1 MASITFREVE
11 GSSLKYWLLFGAL
24 GLFVLF
30 GALAW
35 NTMHHHGHVITG
47 MDNQIVWGLPHVF
60 AVFLIVAAS
69 GALNV
74 ASIASVFNKPMYK
87 PLAPLSAILSLAL
100 LAGGLLVLVLDLGR
114 SDRLTVAMT
123 NFNLKSMF
131 TWNVFLYSGFFA
143 LVGIYLW
150 TMLDRSVKAYSK
162 AAGTAAFLWR
172 LTLTTGTGSLFGFL
186 ISRELYGT
194 AVMAPMFV
202 IMSFSYGLAI
212 YLMVLAAAYN
222 WTGRA
227 LGDAVM
233 GRLKTLLAVFVAAV
247 LYFVV
252 VHHLT
257 SLYFTKEHAVEAF
270 ILRDGGTI
278 TNLFWIGQIVIGG
291 VIPLLILLTAL
302 GRQRLWLMVA
312 CALVALGGIAQ
323 MYVTII
329 GAQAYPLD
337 MFPGMTVS
345 SSFFDGEIH
354 SYSPSTPEIFL
365 GLGGVAVALL
375 MTLFAVKVLRL
386 LPVSLDDAT
395 VAALDT
401 H

>member
-11 GSSLKYWLLFGAL
+11 GDSLKYWLLLGGL

-35 NTMHHHGHVITG
+35 NFMHHHGHVVTG

-87 PLAPLSAILSLAL
+87 PLAPLSAILALAL
-100 LAGGLLVLVLDLGR
+100 MLGGLLVLVLDLGR
-114 SDRLTVAMT
+114 SDRLIVAMT
-123 NFNLKSMF
+123 NFNFKSMF
-131 TWNVFLYSGFFA
+131 TWNVFLYSGFFG
-143 LVGIYLW
+143 LVGVYLW
-150 TMLDRSVKAYSK
+150 TMLDRSVKGYSK

-172 LTLTTGTGSLFGFL
+172 LILTTGTGSLFGFL
-186 ISRELYGT
+186 IARELYGSS
-194 AVMAPMFV
+194 MLAPMFI
-202 IMSFSYGLAI
+202 IMSFAYGLAI
-212 YLMVLAAAYN
+212 YLMVLAAAYA
-222 WTGRA
+222 WTGRP

-233 GRLKTLLAVFVAAV
+233 LRLKSLLAVFVAAV

-252 VHHLT
+252 VFHMT
-257 SLYFTKEHAVEAF
+257 NLYFAKAHAVETF
-270 ILRDGGTI
+270 ILRDGGII
-278 TNLFWIGQIVIGG
+278 TNLFWIGQILIGC
-291 VIPLLILLTAL
+291 VVPLVILLTGL
-302 GRQRLWLMVA
+302 GRQRAWIMIA
-312 CALVALGGIAQ
+312 CALIIVGGVAQ

-337 MFPGMTVS
+337 MFPGLTEK
-345 SSFFDGEIH
+345 SSFYDGEVH
-354 SYSPSTPEIFL
+354 TYAPSVPEFFL
-365 GLGGVAVALL
+365 GLGGIAIALL
-375 MTLFAVKVLRL
+375 VTTFAVKVLRL
-386 LPVSLDDAT
+386 LPASLDDAT
-395 VAALDT
+395 VAKLE

>member
-11 GSSLKYWLLFGAL
+11 GSSLKYWLLFGGL

-35 NTMHHHGHVITG
+35 NYMHHHGHVVTG

-100 LAGGLLVLVLDLGR
+100 MLGGLLVLVLDLGR
-114 SDRLTVAMT
+114 SDRLIVAMT
-123 NFNLKSMF
+123 NFNFKSMF
-131 TWNVFLYSGFFA
+131 TWNVFLYSGFFG

-162 AAGTAAFLWR
+162 AAGTAAFIWR
-172 LTLTTGTGSLFGFL
+172 LVLTTGTGSLFGFL
-186 ISRELYGT
+186 IARELYGT
-194 AVMAPMFV
+194 AMLAPMFI
-202 IMSFSYGLAI
+202 IMSFAYGLAI
-212 YLMVLAAAYN
+212 YLMVLVAAYA
-222 WTGRA
+222 WTGRT

-233 GRLKTLLAVFVAAV
+233 MRLKGLLVVFVAAV
-247 LYFVV
+247 LYFVAV
-252 VHHLT
+252 QHMT
-257 SLYFTKEHAVEAF
+257 SLYFTKFHAVEAF
-270 ILRDGGTI
+270 ILRDGGII
-278 TNLFWIGQIVIGG
+278 TTLFWVGQIVIGG
-291 VIPLLILLTAL
+291 VLPLVILLSAL
-302 GRQRLWLMVA
+302 GKQRTWIMIA
-312 CALVALGGIAQ
+312 CALVVVGGVAQ

-337 MFPGMTVS
+337 LFPGLIEK
-345 SSFFDGEIH
+345 SSFYDGVVH
-354 SYSPSTPEIFL
+354 SYTPSMPELFL
-365 GLGGVAVALL
+365 GLGGVAIALL
-375 MTLFAVKVLRL
+375 VTTFAVKVLRL
-386 LPVSLDDAT
+386 LPASLDDAT
-395 VAALDT
+395 VAKLE

>member
-11 GSSLKYWLLFGAL
+11 GSSLKYWLLFGFL

-74 ASIASVFNKPMYK
+74 ASIASVFNKAMYK

-100 LAGGLLVLVLDLGR
+100 MLGGLLVLVLDLGR
-114 SDRLTVAMT
+114 SDRLIVAMT
-123 NFNLKSMF
+123 HFNFKSMF
-131 TWNVFLYSGFFA
+131 TWNVFLYSGFFG

-172 LTLTTGTGSLFGFL
+172 LILTTGTGSLFGFL
-186 ISRELYGT
+186 VSRELYGT
-194 AVMAPMFV
+194 GLMAPMFI

-212 YLMVLAAAYN
+212 YLMVLAAAYA
-222 WTGRA
+222 WTGRQ

-233 GRLKTLLAVFVAAV
+233 LRLKGLLAVFVAAV

-252 VHHLT
+252 VHHMT
-257 SLYFTKEHAVEAF
+257 NLYFTKFHAVEAF
-270 ILRDGGTI
+270 ILRDGGIFT
-278 TNLFWIGQIVIGG
+278 TLFWVGQIVIGG
-291 VIPLLILLTAL
+291 VIPLLILLTGL
-302 GRQRLWLMVA
+302 GRQRTWIMIA
-312 CALVALGGIAQ
+312 CALIIVGGVAQ

-337 MFPGMTVS
+337 LFPGLAVT
-345 SSFFDGEIH
+345 SSFFDGERH
-354 SYSPSTPEIFL
+354 AYSPSTPELFL
-365 GLGGVAVALL
+365 GLGGVAIALL
-375 MTLFAVKVLRL
+375 VTTFSIKVLRL

-395 VAALDT
+395 VAKLE

>member
-11 GSSLKYWLLFGAL
+11 GSRPKYWALFGFL

-35 NTMHHHGHVITG
+35 NYMHHHGHVVTG

-100 LAGGLLVLVLDLGR
+100 MLGGLLVLVLDLGR
-114 SDRLTVAMT
+114 SDRLIVAMT
-123 NFNLKSMF
+123 NFNFKSMF

-143 LVGIYLW
+143 LVGVYLW
-150 TMLDRSVKAYSK
+150 TMLDRSVKSYSK
-162 AAGTAAFLWR
+162 AAGTAAFIWR
-172 LTLTTGTGSLFGFL
+172 LVLTTGTGSLFGFL
-186 ISRELYGT
+186 VARELYGT
-194 AVMAPMFV
+194 GLLAPMFI
-202 IMSFSYGLAI
+202 IMSFAYGLAI
-212 YLMVLAAAYN
+212 YLMVLAAAYA
-222 WTGRA
+222 WTGRP

-233 GRLKTLLAVFVAAV
+233 MRLKTLLAVFVAAV

-252 VHHLT
+252 VHHMT
-257 SLYFTKEHAVEAF
+257 NLYFTKFHAVEAF
-270 ILRDGGTI
+270 ILRDGGIFT
-278 TNLFWIGQIVIGG
+278 TLFWVGQILVGG
-291 VIPLLILLTAL
+291 VIPLVILLTGL
-302 GRQRLWLMVA
+302 GRSRTWIMIA
-312 CALVALGGIAQ
+312 CALIVLGGLAQ

-337 MFPGMTVS
+337 MFPGLIEK
-345 SSFFDGEIH
+345 SSFFDGEVH
-354 SYSPSTPEIFL
+354 GYSPSMPEIFL
-365 GLGGVAVALL
+365 GLGGIAIALL
-375 MTLFAVKVLRL
+375 VTTFAIKVLRL
-386 LPVSLDDAT
+386 LPASLDDAT
-395 VAALDT
+395 VAKLE

>member
-35 NTMHHHGHVITG
+35 NTMHHHGHVVTG

-87 PLAPLSAILSLAL
+87 PLAPLSAILALAL
-100 LAGGLLVLVLDLGR
+100 MAGGLLVLVLDLGR
-114 SDRLTVAMT
+114 SDRLVVAMT
-123 NFNLKSMF
+123 HFNFKSMF

-150 TMLDRSVKAYSK
+150 TMLDRSVKPFSK
-162 AAGTAAFLWR
+162 AAGTAAFIWR
-172 LTLTTGTGSLFGFL
+172 LVLTTGTGSLFGFL
-186 ISRELYGT
+186 IARELYGT
-194 AVMAPMFV
+194 AMLAPMFI
-202 IMSFSYGLAI
+202 IMSFAYGLAI
-212 YLMVLAAAYN
+212 YLMVLAAAYA
-222 WTGRA
+222 WTGCT

-233 GRLKTLLAVFVAAV
+233 LRLKSLLAVFVAAV

-252 VHHLT
+252 VQHMT
-257 SLYFTKEHAVEAF
+257 SLYFTRLHAVEAF
-270 ILRDGGTI
+270 ILRDGGPI
-278 TNLFWIGQIVIGG
+278 TNVFWIGQILIGC
-291 VIPLLILLTAL
+291 VVPLVILLTGL
-302 GRQRLWLMVA
+302 GRQRAWIMIA
-312 CALVALGGIAQ
+312 CALIVLGGIAQ

-337 MFPGMTVS
+337 LFPGLVEKS
-345 SSFFDGEIH
+345 SYFDGEVH
-354 SYSPSTPEIFL
+354 GYSPSLPELFL
-365 GLGGVAVALL
+365 GLGGVAIALL
-375 MTLFAVKVLRL
+375 ITTFAVKVLRL
-386 LPVSLDDAT
+386 LPASLDDAT
-395 VAALDT
+395 VAKLE

>member
-11 GSSLKYWLLFGAL
+11 GSSMKYWLLFGGL

-35 NTMHHHGHVITG
+35 NTMHHYGHVVTG

-87 PLAPLSAILSLAL
+87 PLAPLSAILALAL
-100 LAGGLLVLVLDLGR
+100 MLGGLLVLVLDLGR
-114 SDRLTVAMT
+114 SDRLIVAMT
-123 NFNLKSMF
+123 HFNFKSMF
-131 TWNVFLYSGFFA
+131 TWNVFLYSGFFG
-143 LVGIYLW
+143 LVGVYLW
-150 TMLDRSVKAYSK
+150 TMLDRSVKSWSK
-162 AAGTAAFLWR
+162 AAGTAAFIWR
-172 LTLTTGTGSLFGFL
+172 LILTTGTGSLFGFL
-186 ISRELYGT
+186 IARELYGT
-194 AVMAPMFV
+194 AMLAPMFI
-202 IMSFSYGLAI
+202 IMSFAYGLAI
-212 YLMVLAAAYN
+212 YLMVLVAAYA
-222 WTGRA
+222 WTGRT

-233 GRLKTLLAVFVAAV
+233 TRLKTLLVVFVAAV

-252 VHHLT
+252 VHHMT
-257 SLYFTKEHAVEAF
+257 NLYFAKYQAVEAF
-270 ILRDGGTI
+270 ILRDGGIFT
-278 TNLFWIGQIVIGG
+278 TLFWVGQIVIGC
-291 VIPLLILLTAL
+291 VAPLVILLSGL
-302 GRQRLWLMVA
+302 GKQRAWIMIA
-312 CALVALGGIAQ
+312 CGLVIVGGVAQ

-337 MFPGMTVS
+337 MFPGMIEQ
-345 SSFFDGEIH
+345 SSFFDGEVH
-354 SYSPSTPEIFL
+354 GYMPSMPELFL
-365 GLGGVAVALL
+365 GLGGVAIALL
-375 MTLFAVKVLRL
+375 ATTFAVKVLRL

-395 VAALDT
+395 VAKLE

>member
-11 GSSLKYWLLFGAL
+11 GSSPKYWALFGFL

-35 NTMHHHGHVITG
+35 NYMHHHGHVVTG

-100 LAGGLLVLVLDLGR
+100 MLGGLLVLVLDLGR
-114 SDRLTVAMT
+114 SDRLIVAMT
-123 NFNLKSMF
+123 HFNFKSMF
-131 TWNVFLYSGFFA
+131 TWNVFLYSGFFG
-143 LVGIYLW
+143 LVGVYLW
-150 TMLDRSVKAYSK
+150 TMLDRNVKSYSK
-162 AAGTAAFLWR
+162 TAGTAAFIWR
-172 LTLTTGTGSLFGFL
+172 LILTTGTGSLFGFL
-186 ISRELYGT
+186 VARELYGT
-194 AVMAPMFV
+194 AMLAPMFI
-202 IMSFSYGLAI
+202 IMSFAYGLAI
-212 YLMVLAAAYN
+212 YLMVLAAAYA
-222 WTGRA
+222 WTGRT

-233 GRLKTLLAVFVAAV
+233 MRLKSLLTVFVAAV

-252 VHHLT
+252 VYHMT
-257 SLYFTKEHAVEAF
+257 NLYFTKNHAVEAF
-270 ILRDGGTI
+270 ILRDGGIFT
-278 TNLFWIGQIVIGG
+278 TLFWVVQIGIGC
-291 VIPLLILLTAL
+291 VAPLVILLSGL
-302 GRQRLWLMVA
+302 GKQRSWIMIA
-312 CALVALGGIAQ
+312 CALVVLGGIGQ

-337 MFPGMTVS
+337 MFPGLTET
-345 SSFFDGEIH
+345 SSFFDGEVH
-354 SYSPSTPEIFL
+354 SYSPSVPEFFL
-365 GLGGVAVALL
+365 GLGGVAIALL
-375 MTLFAVKVLRL
+375 VTVFGIKVLRL
-386 LPVSLDDAT
+386 LPASLDDAT
-395 VAALDT
+395 VAKLE

>member
-35 NTMHHHGHVITG
+35 NTMHHHGHVVTG

-74 ASIASVFNKPMYK
+74 ASIASVFKKPMYK
-87 PLAPLSAILSLAL
+87 PLAPLSAILALAL
-100 LAGGLLVLVLDLGR
+100 MAGGLLVLVLDLGR
-114 SDRLTVAMT
+114 SDRLIVAMT
-123 NFNLKSMF
+123 HFNFKSMF

-143 LVGIYLW
+143 LVGVYLW
-150 TMLDRSVKAYSK
+150 TMLDRSVKSYSK
-162 AAGTAAFLWR
+162 AAGTAAFIWR
-172 LTLTTGTGSLFGFL
+172 LVLTTGTGSLFGFL
-186 ISRELYGT
+186 IARELYGT
-194 AVMAPMFV
+194 AMLAPMFI
-202 IMSFSYGLAI
+202 IMSFAYGLAI
-212 YLMVLAAAYN
+212 YLMVLAAAYA
-222 WTGRA
+222 WTGRP

-233 GRLKTLLAVFVAAV
+233 LRLKTLLAVFVAAV

-252 VHHLT
+252 VHHMT
-257 SLYFTKEHAVEAF
+257 NLYFTKAHAVEAF
-270 ILRDGGTI
+270 ILRDGGII
-278 TNLFWIGQIVIGG
+278 TTLFWIGQILVGC
-291 VIPLLILLTAL
+291 VIPLVILLTGL
-302 GRQRLWLMVA
+302 GRQRAWIMIA
-312 CALVALGGIAQ
+312 CALVVVGGVVQ

-337 MFPGMTVS
+337 MFPGLIEK
-345 SSFFDGEIH
+345 SSFFDGEAH
-354 SYSPSTPEIFL
+354 AYTPSLPELFL
-365 GLGGVAVALL
+365 GLGGVAIALL
-375 MTLFAVKVLRL
+375 ITTFAVKVLRL
-386 LPVSLDDAT
+386 LPASLDDAT
-395 VAALDT
+395 VAKLE

>member
-11 GSSLKYWLLFGAL
+11 GSSPKYWMLLGFL

-35 NTMHHHGHVITG
+35 NTMHHHGHVVTG

-74 ASIASVFNKPMYK
+74 ASIPAVFNKRMYK
-87 PLAPLSAILSLAL
+87 PLAPLSAVLSLAL
-100 LAGGLLVLVLDLGR
+100 LLGGLLVLVLDLGR
-114 SDRLTVAMT
+114 SDRLIVAMT
-123 NFNLKSMF
+123 NFNFKSMF
-131 TWNVFLYSGFFA
+131 TWNVFLYSDFFV

-150 TMLDRSVKAYSK
+150 TMLDRSVKSYSK
-162 AAGTAAFLWR
+162 AAGTAAFIWR

-186 ISRELYGT
+186 VARELYGT
-194 AVMAPMFV
+194 AMLAPMFI
-202 IMSFSYGLAI
+202 IMSFAYGLAI
-212 YLMVLAAAYN
+212 YLMVLAAAYA

-233 GRLKTLLAVFVAAV
+233 MRLKTLLAVFVAAV

-252 VHHLT
+252 VQHMT
-257 SLYFTKEHAVEAF
+257 SLYFTKFHAVEAF
-270 ILRDGGTI
+270 ILRDGGSLT
-278 TNLFWIGQIVIGG
+278 TLFWVGQIVIGC
-291 VIPLLILLTAL
+291 VVPLVILLSSL
-302 GRQRLWLMVA
+302 GKQRTWIMIA
-312 CALVALGGIAQ
+312 CGLVILGGVVQ

-337 MFPGMTVS
+337 MFPGLS
-345 SSFFDGEIH
+345 EKSSFFDGEIH
-354 SYSPSTPEIFL
+354 TYTPSMPELFL
-365 GLGGVAVALL
+365 GLGGVAIALL
-375 MTLFAVKVLRL
+375 ATTFAVKVLRL
-386 LPVSLDDAT
+386 LPASLDDAS
-395 VAALDT
+395 VAKLE

>member
-11 GSSLKYWLLFGAL
+11 GSSLKYWLLFGFL

-100 LAGGLLVLVLDLGR
+100 MLGGLLVLVLDLGR
-114 SDRLTVAMT
+114 SDRLIVAMT
-123 NFNLKSMF
+123 HFNFKSMF
-131 TWNVFLYSGFFA
+131 TWNVFLYSGFFG

-150 TMLDRSVKAYSK
+150 TMLDRSVKTYSK
-162 AAGTAAFLWR
+162 AAGTAAFIWR

-186 ISRELYGT
+186 VARELYGT
-194 AVMAPMFV
+194 AMLAPMFI
-202 IMSFSYGLAI
+202 IMSFAYGLAI
-212 YLMVLAAAYN
+212 YLMVLAAAYA
-222 WTGRA
+222 WTGRP

-233 GRLKTLLAVFVAAV
+233 MRLKSLLVVFVAAV

-252 VHHLT
+252 VQHMT
-257 SLYFTKEHAVEAF
+257 SLYFTKFHAVEAF
-270 ILRDGGTI
+270 ILRDGGIFT
-278 TNLFWIGQIVIGG
+278 TLFWVGQIVIGC
-291 VIPLLILLTAL
+291 VVPLVILLSSL
-302 GRQRLWLMVA
+302 GKQRTWIMIA
-312 CALVALGGIAQ
+312 CALIILGGIVQ

-337 MFPGMTVS
+337 LFPGLVET
-345 SSFFDGEIH
+345 SSFFDGEVH
-354 SYSPSTPEIFL
+354 SYSPSLPELFL
-365 GLGGVAVALL
+365 GLGGVAIALL
-375 MTLFAVKVLRL
+375 VTVFAIKVLRL
-386 LPVSLDDAT
+386 LPASLDDAT
-395 VAALDT
+395 VAKLE

>member
-11 GSSLKYWLLFGAL
+11 GSSLKYWMLFGFL

-35 NTMHHHGHVITG
+35 NYMHHYGHVVTG

-87 PLAPLSAILSLAL
+87 PLAPLSAILALAL
-100 LAGGLLVLVLDLGR
+100 LLGGLLVLVLDLGR
-114 SDRLTVAMT
+114 SDRLIVAMT
-123 NFNLKSMF
+123 HFNFKSMF
-131 TWNVFLYSGFFA
+131 TWNVFLYTGFFV

-150 TMLDRSVKAYSK
+150 TMLDRNVKTWSK
-162 AAGTAAFLWR
+162 AAGTAAFIWR

-186 ISRELYGT
+186 IARQLYGT
-194 AVMAPMFV
+194 AMMAPMFI
-202 IMSFSYGLAI
+202 IMSFAYGLAI
-212 YLMVLAAAYN
+212 YLMVLVAAYA
-222 WTGRA
+222 WTGRP

-233 GRLKTLLAVFVAAV
+233 MRLKTLLAVFVAAV

-252 VHHLT
+252 VQHLT
-257 SLYFTKEHAVEAF
+257 HLYFAKDQVVEAF
-270 ILRDGGTI
+270 ILRDGGILT
-278 TNLFWIGQIVIGG
+278 TLFWVGQIAIGC
-291 VIPLLILLTAL
+291 VIPLVILLTGL
-302 GRQRLWLMVA
+302 GKQRSWIMIA
-312 CALVALGGIAQ
+312 SALVILGGIAQ

-337 MFPGMTVS
+337 MFPGMTVR
-345 SSFFDGEIH
+345 SSFYDGVINE
-354 SYSPSTPEIFL
+354 YSPTMAEFFL
-365 GLGGVAVALL
+365 GLGGVAIALL
-375 MTLFAVKVLRL
+375 ATIFGVKVLRL
-386 LPVSLDDAT
+386 LPLNLDDA
-395 VAALDT
+395 AIAKLE